1 MFIFHLFNLTVFDNI
16 KIYAIII
23 VTIINKEYDTMSET
37 KLRYSKQRETI
48 YEVLKDDCTHPCV
61 DDIYAKVKQLIPD
74 ISLGTVYRNL
84 NLLAD
89 HHRITRLDIGDGVI
103 HFDARIDP
111 HYHLICDQCGTIQ
124 DIVCSQAILD
134 ELINKVNEQSEHVIE
149 RAQILFHGTCS
160 HCFKQ
165 KS

>member
-1 MFIFHLFNLTVFDNI
+1 
-16 KIYAIII
+16 
-23 VTIINKEYDTMSET
+23 MSET

-134 ELINKVNEQSEHVIE
+134 ELINKVNEQSEHVIKG
-149 RAQILFHGTCS
+149 AQILFHGTCS